1 MDNRLEYSQDFQI
14 DAHMF
19 YDAIVSSTEDYIY
32 IIDMVKDISLV
43 SENMCRDFDL
53 PGRLVPGLL
62 SLWGTFVHE
71 KDKRRFYESVDDLLQ
86 GRTDKHNVEYQIRN
100 RKHEYIWIVCRG
112 LLKRDDAG
120 NPEMLAGVVTVIS
133 NKGKIDGATGLFR
146 QEKCKKAIEAL
157 LDQDVDPSGILLLGL
172 DDFKRIN
179 NLKNHI
185 FGDLVLRQTA
195 QNIQQMLPPGAEI
208 FRFDGDEFAIVYPGA
223 YLDDM
228 QELYQRIHV
237 YANREQKIDEISYF
251 CSISGGIALLKK
263 DGDNYLDLI
272 KYAASALEVSKAK
285 GKNRCTVFNPGLL
298 KSRLRS
304 MEMTARLHS
313 NVMNGMK
320 NFSLV
325 YQPLVS
331 ADGLHLNGAEALL
344 RWSCKSYGAVSP
356 AEFVPLLES
365 GGLICKV
372 GSWIMDQAF
381 DTCCRWLSYC
391 PDFTMNIN
399 VSYLQVL
406 EREFIP
412 SVEKLLE
419 KYRLSGKHIVFEF
432 TESNFVTD
440 MLALK
445 DTFKCLS
452 RMGILIAMDDF
463 GTGYSSLGMLSQ
475 MPANI
480 VKIDRFFISLIN
492 DQDHSFHRSFIGAVI
507 QLCHSVGISVC
518 VEGVESVNELE
529 TVCSLYADSIQGY
542 YISKPISPKLFEEKF
557 WINQE
562 E

>member
-1 MDNRLEYSQDFQI
+1 MDNRPELYREFPI
-14 DAHMF
+14 DVHMF
-19 YDAIVSSTEDYIY
+19 YDAIVSSTEDYVY

-62 SLWGTFVHE
+62 PLWGTFVHE
-71 KDKRRFYESVDDLLQ
+71 KDKERYYDSIDDLLK
-86 GRTDKHNVEYQIRN
+86 GRTDKHNAEYQIRN
-100 RKHEYIWIVCRG
+100 RNHEYIWIVCRG

-120 NPEMLAGVVTVIS
+120 SPEMFAGVVTVIS
-133 NKGKIDGATGLFR
+133 NKGKIDGTTGLFR
-146 QEKCKKAIEAL
+146 QEKCKKTIEAL
-157 LDQDVDPSGILLLGL
+157 LDQDIDPSGILLLGL

-179 NLKNHI
+179 SLRNHI
-185 FGDLVLRQTA
+185 FGDSVLRQTA
-195 QNIQQMLPPGAEI
+195 QSIQQMLPTGAEI

-237 YANREQKIDEISYF
+237 YANREHKIDDISYT

-272 KYAASALEVSKAK
+272 KYASSALEASKTR
-285 GKNRCTVFNPGLL
+285 GKNKCTVFNSGLL
-298 KSRLRS
+298 KSRMRS
-304 MEMTARLHS
+304 MEITSLLHS
-313 NVMNGMK
+313 NAVNNME

-331 ADGLHLNGAEALL
+331 ADGLHLYGAEALL
-344 RWSCKSYGAVSP
+344 RWSCKSYGSISP

-365 GGLICKV
+365 SGLIGRV
-372 GSWIMDQAF
+372 GNWIMDQAF
-381 DTCCRWLSYC
+381 CTCSRWLSYC
-391 PDFTMNIN
+391 PEFIMNVN
-399 VSYLQVL
+399 VSYLQVI

-412 SVEKLLE
+412 TVKALLE
-419 KYRLSGKHIVFEF
+419 KYSLSGNHIVFEL

-445 DTFKCLS
+445 DTFEQLS
-452 RMGILIAMDDF
+452 QLGILIAMDDF

-492 DQDHSFHRSFIGAVI
+492 DQDHVFHRSFIGAVI

-542 YISKPISPKLFEEKF
+542 YISKPISPELFEDKF
-557 WINQE
+557 WVHQE
-562 E
+562 G